1 MPAAAGE
8 VLRGLLRG
16 RVERPLVIPLA
27 STVAGELQGLAPAA
41 FLADPGKISLLV
53 RQLATAI
60 GADAAVAEFGTG
72 WDAEGDLS
80 APRPAA
86 VIEAVRRL
94 KTLLDGP
101 LLAASLTCAVDR
113 LPMARALC
121 EAGAQIVFISES
133 AEPPADTS
141 AYERALG
148 PLLGSIRFYNA
159 LAVLHL
165 PGAADGWAPIVS
177 RDGAYLPCFDPDA
190 APGLATLLERDTRRL
205 FGIAVPPGEPGPA
218 ARHLAALGR
227 CALITH
233 DAELSGRVASRDLA
247 AAATTLSEL
256 AMS

>member
-1 MPAAAGE
+1 MPATAGD

-27 STVAGELQGLAPAA
+27 STAAGELQGLTPEA

-72 WDAEGDLS
+72 WDAAGDVT
-80 APRPAA
+80 APRAAA
-86 VIEAVRRL
+86 VLEAVRRL

-101 LLAASLTCAVDR
+101 LLAASLTGGAAQ
-113 LPMARALC
+113 LPLVRALC

-133 AEPPADTS
+133 AEPPEDGA
-141 AYERALG
+141 AYESELG

-165 PGAADGWAPIVS
+165 PGAADGWLPVVS
-177 RDGAYLPCFDPDA
+177 RDSAYLTCFDPDA
-190 APGLATLLERDTRRL
+190 SPSLAALFEQEDRRL

-218 ARHLAALGR
+218 ARRLAALDR

-233 DAELSGRVASRDLA
+233 DTELAGRVASRDLA
-247 AAATTLSEL
+247 AAAATLKGL
-256 AMS
+256 AA

>member
-1 MPAAAGE
+1 MPAPAGD

-27 STVAGELQGLAPAA
+27 STVAGELQGLAPEA

-72 WDAEGDLS
+72 WDVSGDL
-80 APRPAA
+80 AQPRAAA

-101 LLAASLTCAVDR
+101 LLAASVTGGANQ
-113 LPMARALC
+113 LPLVRALC

-133 AEPPADTS
+133 AEPPADAS
-141 AYERALG
+141 AYESALG

-165 PGAADGWAPIVS
+165 SGAADGWAPIVS
-177 RDGAYLPCFDPDA
+177 RDGGYLPCFDPDA
-190 APGLATLLERDTRRL
+190 SPRLAELFEQDDRRL

-218 ARHLAALGR
+218 ARRLAAVDR

-233 DAELSGRVASRDLA
+233 DTELAGRVASRDLA
-247 AAATTLSEL
+247 AAAATLQGL
-256 AMS
+256 AA